1 MWCSSRW
8 SWRPCAI
15 APWFGAPGL
24 GVQYKTADDVQTL
37 RASRSACLEMTV
49 AEMLA
54 LLRRQGVPEEF
65 YVTGGRLGNGEALGI
80 EQDGPRWRLY
90 YSERGGKSPLAI
102 AMAPE
107 DAAVR
112 DMLAR
117 LDVMLKEVGLPR
129 LPRPG

>member
-1 MWCSSRW
+1 
-8 SWRPCAI
+8 
-15 APWFGAPGL
+15 
-24 GVQYKTADDVQTL
+24 
-37 RASRSACLEMTV
+37 MTV

-102 AMAPE
+102 HGSE

-129 LPRPG
+129 LPQPG

>member
-1 MWCSSRW
+1 
-8 SWRPCAI
+8 
-15 APWFGAPGL
+15 
-24 GVQYKTADDVQTL
+24 
-37 RASRSACLEMTV
+37 MTV

-65 YVTGGRLGNGEALGI
+65 YVTGGQLGMGECLGI
-80 EQDGPRWRLY
+80 EQDGARWRLY

-102 AMAPE
+102 HGSE

-117 LDVMLKEVGLPR
+117 IDVMLREARLPR
-129 LPRPG
+129 LVLPG